1 MSVDPALRRLAAAV
15 LLPGFDG
22 TTAPPWLLDL
32 LDDGLAGVCL
42 FGQNVADP
50 DQVRALTDRLH
61 GVRPGVLVTSDEE
74 GGTVTRLDVGE
85 GSPWPGHAALG
96 ALDDLA
102 VTEAVARGLGARA
115 RALGVDV
122 VLGPVADVASEP
134 DNPVIGERS
143 FGADPALVAR
153 HAAAFVR
160 GLHAGGAAACAKH
173 FPGHGATRTDSHLT
187 LPELDVDEATWRRR
201 DLAPFAAAVEA
212 GVDCVMTAHVVVR
225 ALDDQPSTTSSR
237 VLGLL
242 RDEVGFDGV
251 VMTDAIDMK
260 ALSARVGRAGGAV
273 AALRGGVD
281 LVCVGNPVFPERY
294 DDEAAARELVDAIA
308 RDVPGARLEEAAARV
323 AALRLPGSGDAG
335 TDAPSD
341 ARALALGAGAVGRAL
356 TRRGDT
362 VLAGDAP
369 VLLAP
374 SETAYAAGT
383 RPSQLAR
390 HLANVVPVDDADDA
404 RRVLREHRARPAVA
418 VEGRSGPRSRAVVE
432 AVLAARPDA
441 LVVHLGPDD
450 PHRPPA
456 THQLTTHAGGRAAAV
471 AVHHALSAAHT
482 TPTQEDM

>member
-1 MSVDPALRRLAAAV
+1 MSIDPTLRRLAAAV
-15 LLPGFDG
+15 LVPGFDG

-50 DQVRALTDRLH
+50 EQVRALTDSLH
-61 GVRPGVLVTSDEE
+61 AVRPGVLVTSDEE
-74 GGTVTRLDVGE
+74 GGTVTRLDVAA
-85 GSPWPGHAALG
+85 GSPWPGHATLG
-96 ALDDLA
+96 ALDDVA
-102 VTEAVARGLGARA
+102 VTAEVARGLGARA

-143 FGADPALVAR
+143 FGADPDLVAR

-225 ALDDQPSTTSSR
+225 ALDDQPSTTSPR

-242 RDEVGFDGV
+242 RDELGFDGV

-260 ALSARVGRAGGAV
+260 ALSARVGRAGGAA
-273 AALRGGVD
+273 AALRAGVD

-308 RDVPGARLEEAAARV
+308 LGVPGERLEEAAARV
-323 AALRLPGSGDAG
+323 SALRMPAPGAAP
-335 TDAPSD
+335 TDAE
-341 ARALALGAGAVGRAL
+341 ALALGVRAAGAAL
-356 TRRGDT
+356 SRRGD
-362 VLAGDAP
+362 VGLAPGVP

-390 HLANVVPVDDADDA
+390 HLDDVVAVDDPDA
-404 RRVLREHRARPAVA
+404 ALRHVRGREGRPVVA

-432 AVLAARPDA
+432 AVLAERADT

-450 PHRPPA
+450 PHAPPA
-456 THQLTTHAGGRAAAV
+456 THQLTSHAGGRAAAL
-471 AVHHALSAAHT
+471 AVRHALVT
-482 TPTQEDM
+482 DTQEDM